1 MRLRTGMISIAKRSY
16 PTSRS
21 EAGRTPCPKGGSQ
34 EELPHVRGQRQQL
47 RVPDC
52 DSSGTTERSYSA
64 SEVRGAAERR
74 YPKSEVRGGGQEEIP
89 HAPTPEARGCG
100 REKLPHAPTPEAR
113 GSGQED
119 KPHA

>member
-1 MRLRTGMISIAKRSY
+1 M
-16 PTSRS
+16 
-21 EAGRTPCPKGGSQ
+21 PKG
-34 EELPHVRGQRQQL
+34 RQ
-47 RVPDC
+47 P
-52 DSSGTTERSYSA
+52 
-64 SEVRGAAERR
+64 RGATPRPRSGGTAERR
-74 YPKSEVRGGGQEEIP
+74 YPESEVRVGGQEEIP